1 MIVSSVVPVPPWP
14 ALPGLSMNGY
24 IFASFI
30 LFFFF
35 ASALAIPNSSM
46 IAVST
51 TMKHSPAS
59 LFCLPASIVER
70 FRLQVDEACQ
80 PRMHVPAQLRVFDL
94 VDFIERGFQESHSLS
109 QVQSRP
115 VLQLLCAGPQHVAL
129 HLDPLRLGGDEGIV
143 NAGIHRGGAGLAALY
158 FTIFRAARSFSTSEN
173 ARIFFTAS
181 GTASI
186 SFISTASSNRP
197 RATMAIACRSLA
209 LFRDNRVSMWAYG
222 QRTRSV

>member
-1 MIVSSVVPVPPWP
+1 MDICTQD
-14 ALPGLSMNGY
+14 LNKD
-24 IFASFI
+24 
-30 LFFFF
+30 
-35 ASALAIPNSSM
+35 
-46 IAVST
+46 T
-51 TMKHSPAS
+51 QPAS
-59 LFCLPASIVER
+59 RASPRCGVQIHLSPSGALTSNWVDLGYDR
-70 FRLQVDEACQ
+70 FPDGDS
-80 PRMHVPAQLRVFDL
+80 PRTRVCVFDL

-109 QVQSRP
+109 QVQSGP